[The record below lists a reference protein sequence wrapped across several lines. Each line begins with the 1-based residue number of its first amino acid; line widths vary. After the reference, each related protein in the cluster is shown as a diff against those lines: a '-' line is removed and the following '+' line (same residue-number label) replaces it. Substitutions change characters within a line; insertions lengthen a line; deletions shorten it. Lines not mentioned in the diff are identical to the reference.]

1 MSTTY
6 AQRQTIAQKKD
17 APTAASVLDNSSQSE
32 SLQRKANMA
41 NNAAQ
46 RAEAPRTNNTGMPD
60 NLKAGIE
67 SLSGFSMDDVRV
79 HYNSSK
85 PATVQA
91 LAYTQGT
98 DIHVAPGQEKCLPHE
113 AWHVAQQMAGRV
125 SPTTNINGMPVNDN
139 AGLEHEADVM
149 GEKAVMQRMGAVS
162 ECFFPVNNLYS
173 IQRCVV
179 QRTPEE
185 NSVFDVELIRN
196 FLNDQFGIDVAD
208 GDAERVQTL
217 FEDIRQVDLQF
228 LATTAI
234 SCQEDD
240 ALGTTAI
247 SDKEDDSLGTTAISG
262 KENSKEK
269 VKENRKLL
277 YKKWIEDKII
287 YLSKMKESV
296 EIRISNLKGPYEI
309 ALNQV
314 SRSSVAYNKVSS
326 EYKRRRKEKILEKN
340 KRECEKIRDK
350 IISSENYLEQ
360 LNAQIQILKKE
371 LESGYEFNQNVL
383 LTSVKNGCVDFYMS
397 IVGPSFGTYKDIVKK
412 GDKLMGVGGRLQVG
426 AATPVRQFSWYLKY
440 LIDKGSK
447 DSVNN
452 PPIIRNFQMSQDDFL
467 RWQLDAKI
475 EEGENNVDNPINVD
489 VKCSNQS
496 GVKPE
501 SAILNQCGFSSS
513 DLKSYVDM
521 SVLPENCSLFKNGG
535 KIKSIDKL
543 KKKIGYGRWKNGKF
557 IPSDVHLLDDSHTAF
572 FSIEKGAGLYSAKE
586 VNEQYEKT
594 KDLMD
599 YMEKRFGGG
608 NEKACKDDIEK
619 DEKIKKIIIL
629 NNCTPSAYSQKER
642 KKIIAER
649 EYGMDYLKNADYQF
663 LLNLMKNDLEQLIE
677 SNPDKVDKK
686 NYEENKNKFDDLIKT
701 KKNLTIELQNVKK
714 KILLEKLS
722 KEQEELKKQENELN
736 AEKNV
741 IIGEIIK
748 IQGELDNYENSAK
761 YKNWEKNKDLLIEL
775 NHNSGVRFEIDI
787 LKSLLNKEKIMIR
800 SFVNGEI
807 GEMIESCDNKDSAKV
822 HLISLCFKMLRI
834 IANKKNG
841 SGCNNVNNR
850 NKSMC
855 ENREKRLFANR
866 IDGRYFDQL
875 NPKKDEINGEF
886 VPYDK
891 YASWHRFVPKG
902 KSPVDLIPFIGGA
915 SGTTRDISKYLLSNV
930 NSFNNEMDYYKF
942 QLLNASFMSA
952 YGYHSFFEAIYRGA
966 FAWINYGKKDDNTI
980 SYFVINEVNKI
991 KKWDRKKDDDEKI
1004 RKIKDYIVKKIMK
1017 GNMVKKAMTPKGSPS
1032 GRKRLNKKKNN
1043 RNRFRKKK
1051 K

>member
-1 MSTTY
+1 MNSTY
-6 AQRQTIAQKKD
+6 AQKSSTVQKAAD
-17 APTAASVLDNSSQSE
+17 AKAASVLDSSAQSE
-32 SLQRKANMA
+32 SLQRKADMA

-46 RAEAPRTNNTGMPD
+46 RAEAPRPNNTGMPD
-60 NLKAGIE
+60 NLKSGIE

-139 AGLEHEADVM
+139 AALEHEADVM
-149 GEKAVMQRMGAVS
+149 GEKAVMQRKGAVIEKNS
-162 ECFFPVNNLYS
+162 PVNKTYS

-179 QRTPEE
+179 QRVPEE
-185 NSVFDVELIRN
+185 NSVFNVDLIKE
-196 FLNDQFGIDVAD
+196 FLNAQFHVDVSD
-208 GDAERVQTL
+208 DDAERVQTL

-228 LATTAI
+228 LAATAI

-247 SDKEDDSLGTTAISG
+247 SSTDDSN
-262 KENSKEK
+262 KKVENTDT
-269 VKENRKLL
+269 KLL
-277 YKKWIEDKII
+277 FKKMIGDKIK
-287 YLSKMKESV
+287 YLSKIRKSV
-296 EIRISNLKGPYEI
+296 DIHISNLKRRYDI
-309 ALNQV
+309 TLHQI
-314 SRSSVAYNKVSS
+314 SRSSEAYNKASS
-326 EYKRRRKEKILEKN
+326 KYKKRKIEKNLEKN
-340 KRECEKIRDK
+340 KKEFEKIKDK
-350 IISSENYLEQ
+350 IPSSEGYLKQ
-360 LNAQIQILKKE
+360 LDDQIQILKKE
-371 LESGYEFNQNVL
+371 FESGYVFNQNVL
-383 LTSVKNGCVDFYMS
+383 LTSGKDGYVDFYMS
-397 IVGPSFGTYKDIVKK
+397 IVGLGFGKYKDIVEK
-412 GDKLMGVGGRLQVG
+412 DNKLTGLGGRLQVG

-440 LIDKGSK
+440 LIDNGSK
-447 DSVNN
+447 DKVNN
-452 PPIIRNFQMSQDDFL
+452 PPMIRNFRIPQEKFL
-467 RWQLDAKI
+467 RWQLNAKI
-475 EEGENNVDNPINVD
+475 EEGNNLVDNPINED
-489 VKCSNQS
+489 VKFPNQF
-496 GVKPE
+496 GVKSN
-501 SAILNQCGFSSS
+501 SAELSKCGFHTSN
-513 DLKSYVDM
+513 LQSYVDTN
-521 SVLPENCSLFKNGG
+521 VLPVNSSLFKNGG

-543 KKKIGYGRWKNGKF
+543 KKKIGYGRVKNGVF

-572 FSIEKGAGLYSAKE
+572 FSIEKGADLYSAKE
-586 VNEQYEKT
+586 VNEQYKET
-594 KDLMD
+594 KDLME

-608 NEKACKDDIEK
+608 KGIACKYDDVK
-619 DEKIKKIIIL
+619 DKKIKNIITL

-649 EYGMDYLKNADYQF
+649 EYGMDYLKEQADCQIV
-663 LLNLMKNDLEQLIE
+663 LDVMKKCLQPLIE
-677 SNPDKVDKK
+677 IISKKESIKKYEKNKKKEENLKK
-686 NYEENKNKFDDLIKT
+686 NI
-701 KKNLTIELQNVKK
+701 
-714 KILLEKLS
+714 KLS
-722 KEQEELKKQENELN
+722 ERKREIGEEIKRIQEEIKK
-736 AEKNV
+736 
-741 IIGEIIK
+741 
-748 IQGELDNYENSAK
+748 YETTPE
-761 YKNWEKNKDLLIEL
+761 YKNWEENKDLIKEL

-787 LKSLLNKEKIMIR
+787 LKSLLKKEEIMLQW
-800 SFVNGEI
+800 FVNGD
-807 GEMIESCDNKDSAKV
+807 MYNLVKLCDDEKSAKV

-855 ENREKRLFANR
+855 ESREKRLFANR
-866 IDGRYFDQL
+866 IDGRYFEQL
-875 NPKKDEINGEF
+875 NPQKDEINGEF

-902 KSPVDLIPFIGGA
+902 KTPVDLIPFIGGA

-980 SYFVINEVNKI
+980 SCFVINEVNKI

-1017 GNMVKKAMTPKGSPS
+1017 GNMVKKAMMPKGSPS
-1032 GRKRLNKKKNN
+1032 GRKRLNKKKND
-1043 RNRFRKKK
+1043 RNRFQKKK
-1051 K
+1051 KNGD

>member
-1 MSTTY
+1 MQTTY
-6 AQRQTIAQKKD
+6 SQKTDVAQR
-17 APTAASVLDNSSQSE
+17 ASDSSAESLVDSSSQGE
-32 SLQRKANMA
+32 SLQRKADLA

-46 RAEAPRTNNTGMPD
+46 RAEAPRPNNTGMPD

-139 AGLEHEADVM
+139 AALEHEADVM

-179 QRTPEE
+179 QRTPEK
-185 NSVFDVELIRN
+185 NSVFDVKLIRK
-196 FLNDQFGIDVAD
+196 FLNDQFGVGVAN

-340 KRECEKIRDK
+340 KRECEKKREKIRDK

-557 IPSDVHLLDDSHTAF
+557 IPSNVHLLDDSHTAF

-586 VNEQYEKT
+586 VNEQYKKT

-608 NEKACKDDIEK
+608 NEKACKYDIEK

-642 KKIIAER
+642 KKILAER
-649 EYGMDYLKNADYQF
+649 KYGMDYLKNANSYILFEVTKKCLKPLIDECDPPKWERKEKEIEKISKSF
-663 LLNLMKNDLEQLIE
+663 KMVSPEKRKELGVRLNNLRNELETE
-677 SNPDKVDKK
+677 GKEWGK
-686 NYEENKNKFDDLIKT
+686 NKN
-701 KKNLTIELQNVKK
+701 
-714 KILLEKLS
+714 LLKM
-722 KEQEELKKQENELN
+722 LN
-736 AEKNV
+736 
-741 IIGEIIK
+741 
-748 IQGELDNYENSAK
+748 D
-761 YKNWEKNKDLLIEL
+761 
-775 NHNSGVRFEIDI
+775 NSGVRFEFDMLTNLIGKGKVTYKFLVNAPMEEWI
-787 LKSLLNKEKIMIR
+787 ELSKNKS
-800 SFVNGEI
+800 V
-807 GEMIESCDNKDSAKV
+807 KV
-822 HLISLCFKMLRI
+822 HLISLCFKVLRI
-834 IANKKNG
+834 IANEQ
-841 SGCNNVNNR
+841 
-850 NKSMC
+850 NKSFNDNENEQNQSEC
-855 ENREKRLFANR
+855 ENCEKELFANR

-875 NPKKDEINGEF
+875 NPRKDKIGGEF

-891 YASWHRFVPKG
+891 YASWHRFVPKE
-902 KSPVDLIPFIGGA
+902 KVPVDSIPFIGGA
-915 SGTTRDISKYLLSNV
+915 SGTTRDISKYLLSKV
-930 NSFNNEMDYYKF
+930 GSFKNERDYYKF

-966 FAWINYGKKDDNTI
+966 LVWIRNKTSGD
-980 SYFVINEVNKI
+980 NKI
-991 KKWDRKKDDDEKI
+991 SAYIIDSIKELKKKVDEKNDDKLTREIKDRII
-1004 RKIKDYIVKKIMK
+1004 RKCLATKKC
-1017 GNMVKKAMTPKGSPS
+1017 SPS
-1032 GRKRLNKKKNN
+1032 RRKRLNKKKND
-1043 RNRFRKKK
+1043 RKRF
-1051 K
+1051 